1 MLCGVD
7 TDYTPVTKVF
17 NKYSSMGFFNF
28 STDVAIDLG
37 TANTLIYIRDKG
49 IVLNE
54 PSIVAMH
61 GKTGKVL
68 AIGHDALLMH
78 ERTHKDIETIR
89 PLQDGVIANFDVA
102 EELIRQLI
110 RKVQRGWYTSIRR
123 MVVCIPSGITEV
135 EKRAVRDSAE
145 LAGARQ
151 VHLIAE
157 PMAASIGIGL
167 NVEEP
172 VGNMIV
178 DIGGG
183 TTEIAV
189 IALAGIVIDESIR
202 TGGDELDKAILQYF
216 KRNHNL
222 LIGNRTAER
231 IKREIG
237 SALELDPELEISV
250 KGRDLVSGIPKV
262 RTISSEDVREA
273 LRDPVSQITAAVL
286 RCLERTPPELG
297 SDILERGIML
307 TGGGAMLK
315 GLDEHIRA
323 RVELP
328 VYVAEDPLTAVVRG
342 TGKVLE
348 DIEKNERVLI

>member
-1 MLCGVD
+1 
-7 TDYTPVTKVF
+7 
-17 NKYSSMGFFNF
+17 MGFFNF

-37 TANTLIYIRDKG
+37 TANTLIYIREKG

-54 PSIVAMH
+54 PSIVALH
-61 GKTGKVL
+61 RNNRKVL
-68 AIGHDALLMH
+68 AIGQEALLMH
-78 ERTHKDIETIR
+78 ERTHKDIETVR
-89 PLQDGVIANFDVA
+89 PLQDGVIADFEVA
-102 EELIRQLI
+102 EELIRRLI
-110 RKVQRGWYTSIRR
+110 QKVQRSWYTSIRR

-145 LAGARQ
+145 HAGAKQ

-157 PMAASIGIGL
+157 PMAAAIGIGL
-167 NVEEP
+167 EVEEP

-202 TGGDELDKAILQYF
+202 TGGDELDKAILQFF

-231 IKREIG
+231 IKREVG
-237 SALELDPELEISV
+237 SAIDLDPELEISV

-273 LRDPVSQITAAVL
+273 LRDPVAQINAAVL

-315 GLDEHIRA
+315 GLDELIRT

-348 DIEKNERVLI
+348 HVERYKRVLM

>member
-1 MLCGVD
+1 M
-7 TDYTPVTKVF
+7 
-17 NKYSSMGFFNF
+17 
-28 STDVAIDLG
+28 DVAIDLG
-37 TANTLIYIRDKG
+37 TANTLIYLGGKV
-49 IVLNE
+49 VLNE
-54 PSIVAMH
+54 PSIVAVH
-61 GKTGKVL
+61 RNTRKIL
-68 AIGHDALLMH
+68 AIGREALQMH
-78 ERTHKDIETIR
+78 ERTHKDIETIK
-89 PLQDGVIANFDVA
+89 PLKDGVIADFEVA
-102 EELIRQLI
+102 EQLIRGLI
-110 RKVQRGWYTSIRR
+110 RKVQRSWFSTIRR
-123 MVVCIPSGITEV
+123 MVVCVPSGITEV

-145 LAGARQ
+145 HAGARQ
-151 VHLIAE
+151 VYLIDE
-157 PMAASIGIGL
+157 PMAAAIGIGL
-167 NVEEP
+167 NVQEP

-189 IALAGIVIDESIR
+189 IALSGIVINESIR
-202 TGGDELDKAILQYF
+202 VGGDELDNAIVQYF

-222 LIGNRTAER
+222 LIGQRTAER
-231 IKREIG
+231 IKCEIG
-237 SALELDPELEISV
+237 SAIELDPELELSV

-273 LRDPVSQITAAVL
+273 LRDAVSQISAAVL

-315 GLDEHIRA
+315 GLDTMIRN

-328 VYVAEDPLTAVVRG
+328 VYIAEDPLTAVVRG

-348 DIEKNERVLI
+348 DIDGHETVLS